1 MKKIRLLLAL
11 FVASISAVQ
20 GAWARVAPALPEA
33 QTPTD
38 GQYYYLYNVMEGKF
52 LCKSSTD
59 SYYAGLGTYG
69 DKLLFT
75 ATEEDNGYQIK
86 WADNQRLLEAYDT
99 YVTSTSYP
107 GGWRDFF
114 IFSEA
119 SKGYC
124 FQRSSKNTNY
134 YKADEFVGY
143 SGSNGDR
150 LTPALS
156 EGSIYWQLF
165 SVEDAEYYMAKHKLY
180 TYMEVADQYNFYIT
194 QYEQV
199 YENPASTT
207 AELDFAQAT
216 LKNALDMSQ
225 NYVSPS
231 WTEYPILFQNT
242 TNNKWQLDYGKT
254 VLQWEYYKDYS
265 TAVETSSTLK
275 ATVNVDGD
283 ATLCY
288 TYRGDWYSTMRV
300 YLDGELVQT
309 VLNNQA
315 EMGDRRYYLE
325 MPAGKHDITWECL
338 LNDARTNT
346 SDWHY
351 QYISKIGVVNTPTIT
366 PATTTVEGQLGTEV
380 LKLID
385 PVSSVK
391 KIVINGIIG
400 ADDWNTIGLMVNA
413 FSIDMSGATATA
425 PMPNSM
431 FYKSDSKWQ
440 FLHNVKLPQGL
451 TAIGEYAFYESDVEN
466 EITFPETLTS
476 IGNNAFYRSKI
487 KAAHMPEGLTSVD
500 NYAFQNCYYMEN
512 ATWPST
518 AAAIPY
524 YCFYNCRNLRTFT
537 IPEGVKV
544 IGSEAFSECWRFNPR
559 FPSSVSTI
567 NSYAFQ
573 DTATDSLFV
582 SENMSV
588 YKYAFGN
595 CSNLVYAEWPTT
607 FNYSYVNG
615 TNGDTGNIIGNC
627 KKLNTVKLKSPTMV
641 TYNVQS
647 FFGYDTSPS
656 KFTLQVPDF
665 LVSAYKLDPY
675 WYQCKVEGFNSAEI
689 TDWNIRQPLV
699 LNAGQRIGGTPSL
712 DVRSGGSITVNGDDV
727 QTINNLKI
735 DFSPRQLYVN
745 NGGYNINQQWGM
757 MLGNTDNVNIAGEL
771 SEWVLTEDKKWYF
784 LTLPFDTRVG
794 DIEPH
799 SYGGGTTSYAI
810 RYYDGAQRAA
820 TGTGSSWKNYEAD
833 DIIPAGTGFIYQT
846 AKDAYSKFVA
856 QDNASKQYILSNREF
871 VKALEANPSGVN
883 ANKGWNLVGNPWQT
897 YYNIH
902 KLNFTAPITVWDNSA
917 NNGYGN
923 YVAYSIIDDD
933 YAIKPLEAIFVQCPD
948 EVNSISFPIDGRQ
961 LTDVIESQNAARATA
976 PSERKLIDV
985 ELSCDGM
992 SDKTRFVMNPQASM
1006 DYELN
1011 CDASKFFSMDSNV
1024 PQIYTIENG
1033 TQMAINERPLGDG
1046 TVKIG
1051 IKTAQEGQ
1059 YTISAPRNGFK
1070 NIVLVDNETGIET
1083 DLSNSEGYIFSADKG
1098 TCENRFML
1106 RVGGAVVTEISEEVR
1121 LKSEE
1126 SATATCYDLQGR
1138 QIVNSKSVNS
1148 KLQRGLYIVNG
1159 KKVLK

>member
-1 MKKIRLLLAL
+1 MKKLRLLLAL
-11 FVASISAVQ
+11 FVASIGAVQ
-20 GAWARVAPALPEA
+20 NASARVAPTLPEA
-33 QTPTD
+33 QTPAD

-86 WADNQRLLEAYDT
+86 WADNERLLEAYDT

-134 YKADEFVGY
+134 YKADEFVGFD
-143 SGSNGDR
+143 GSNGDR

-207 AELDFAQAT
+207 AELDLAQST

-242 TNNKWQLDYGKT
+242 TNNKWVLDYYKT
-254 VLQWEYYKDYS
+254 ALYWEYYKDYS

-315 EMGDRRYYLE
+315 EMGYRRYYLE
-325 MPAGKHDITWECL
+325 MTAGKHDITWECL

-346 SDWHY
+346 SASHY
-351 QYISKIGVVNTPTIT
+351 QYISEIGVVNTPTIT

-400 ADDWNTIGLMVNA
+400 ADDWNTIALMVNA

-425 PMPNSM
+425 PIPDYM
-431 FYKSDSKWQ
+431 FQNANNKWG

-451 TAIGEYAFYESDVEN
+451 TAIGRYAFDGSDVEN

-476 IGNNAFYRSKI
+476 IGGNAFLSTKI
-487 KAAHMPEGLTSVD
+487 KAAHLPEGLTEVGNS
-500 NYAFQNCYYMEN
+500 AFSHCYYLEN

-518 AAAIPY
+518 VATVPSE
-524 YCFYNCRNLRTFT
+524 CFFNCRNLRTFT
-537 IPEGVKV
+537 IPEGVTT
-544 IGSEAFSECWRFNPR
+544 IGESAFSECWRFNPR
-559 FPSSVSTI
+559 FPSTVKSVR
-567 NSYAFQ
+567 NGAFRN
-573 DTATDSLFV
+573 TSTDSLFINDDV
-582 SENMSV
+582 TVEGN
-588 YKYAFGN
+588 AFAY
-595 CSNLVYAEWPTT
+595 CSSLVYAEWPTP
-607 FNYSYVNG
+607 FYRAGSYYSAVVY
-615 TNGDTGNIIGNC
+615 NC
-627 KKLNTVKLKSPTMV
+627 SKLKTVKLKSPTMV
-641 TYNVQS
+641 TYDNQNFLS
-647 FFGYDTSPS
+647 GNTLGNI
-656 KFTLQVPDF
+656 TLQVPDF

-689 TDWNIRQPLV
+689 TGWNIRQPLV

-735 DFSPRQLYVN
+735 DYSQRQFYT
-745 NGGYNINQQWGM
+745 GSYWIGQQWGM
-757 MLGNTDNVNIAGEL
+757 MLGNTDKVNITGEL
-771 SEWVLTEDKKWYF
+771 SEWVLTEEKRWYF
-784 LTLPFDTRVG
+784 LTLPFDTKVG
-794 DIEPH
+794 DIEAH
-799 SYGGGTTSYAI
+799 SYAGGTTSYAI

-833 DIIPAGTGFIYQT
+833 DIIPAGTGFIFQT
-846 AKDAYSKFVA
+846 AKAAYSKFVA

-902 KLNFTAPITVWDNSA
+902 KLNFTAPITMWDNSA

-961 LTDVIESQNAARATA
+961 LTDVIESQNAARAATQ
-976 PSERKLIDV
+976 SERRLIDV
-985 ELSCDGM
+985 VLSDGELT
-992 SDKTRFVMNPQASM
+992 DKTRFVMNPQALV
-1006 DYELN
+1006 DYELER
-1011 CDASKFFSMDSNV
+1011 DASKFFSMDAAM
-1024 PQIYTIENG
+1024 PQLYTIEQG
-1033 TQMAINERPLGDG
+1033 QPLAINERPEADG
-1046 TVKIG
+1046 TVKLG
-1051 IKTAQEGQ
+1051 FRVAKDGQ
-1059 YTISAPRNGFK
+1059 YTISAPRNQFK
-1070 NIVLVDNETGIET
+1070 NIVLLDTETGLET
-1083 DLSNSEGYIFSADKG
+1083 DLSSTDGYAFSAQAG
-1098 TCENRFML
+1098 TCDSRFQL
-1106 RVGGAVVTEISEEVR
+1106 RVGGIVVTGVQSVAVAQQQTGEAYNLNGQRISEPQ
-1121 LKSEE
+1121 K
-1126 SATATCYDLQGR
+1126 
-1138 QIVNSKSVNS
+1138 
-1148 KLQRGLYIVNG
+1148 GLYIVNG